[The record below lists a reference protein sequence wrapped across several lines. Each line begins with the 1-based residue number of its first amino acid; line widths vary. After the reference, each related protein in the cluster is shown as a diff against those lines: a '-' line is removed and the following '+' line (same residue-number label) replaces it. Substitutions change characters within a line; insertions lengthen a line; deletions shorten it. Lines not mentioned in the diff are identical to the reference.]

1 MVLFVQ
7 MKTVGSYE
15 AKTHL
20 ASLLADVEN
29 GEYITITKHGRP
41 IAVLRP
47 YIDDGK
53 SMTVREAIAALRDF
67 PYKIEMETSE
77 ALSLIS
83 KDRRY

>member
-1 MVLFVQ
+1 

-29 GEYITITKHGRP
+29 GEYVTITKHGRP

-47 YIDDGK
+47 YIEDGK
-53 SMTVREAIAALRDF
+53 SMTVREATAALRDF
-67 PYKIEMETSE
+67 PYKIELDTADAI
-77 ALSLIS
+77 ALVA

>member
-1 MVLFVQ
+1 

-29 GEYITITKHGRP
+29 GEYVTITKHGRP

-47 YIDDGK
+47 YIEDGK
-53 SMTVREAIAALRDF
+53 SMTVREATAALREF
-67 PYKIEMETSE
+67 PYKIELDTADAI
-77 ALSLIS
+77 ALVA

>member
-1 MVLFVQ
+1 

-15 AKTHL
+15 AKTDL
-20 ASLLADVEN
+20 ASLRADVEN

-47 YIDDGK
+47 YIEDGK
-53 SMTVREAIAALRDF
+53 SMTVREATAALRDF
-67 PYKIEMETSE
+67 PYKIKMEITE
-77 ALSLIS
+77 AISLVS

>member
-1 MVLFVQ
+1 

-29 GEYITITKHGRP
+29 GEYVTITKHGRP

-47 YIDDGK
+47 YIEDGK
-53 SMTVREAIAALRDF
+53 SMTVREATAALREF
-67 PYKIEMETSE
+67 PYKIELNTADAI
-77 ALSLIS
+77 ALIA

>member
-1 MVLFVQ
+1 

-29 GEYITITKHGRP
+29 GEYVTITKHGRP

-47 YIDDGK
+47 YIEDGK
-53 SMTVREAIAALRDF
+53 SMTVREATAALRDF
-67 PYKIEMETSE
+67 PYKIELDTADAI
-77 ALSLIS
+77 ALIA
-83 KDRRY
+83 KGRRY

>member
-1 MVLFVQ
+1 

-29 GEYITITKHGRP
+29 GEYVTITKHGRP

-47 YIDDGK
+47 YIEDGK
-53 SMTVREAIAALRDF
+53 SMTVREATATLRDF
-67 PYKIEMETSE
+67 PYKIELDTADAI
-77 ALSLIS
+77 ALIA

>member
-1 MVLFVQ
+1 

-47 YIDDGK
+47 YIEDGK
-53 SMTVREAIAALRDF
+53 SMTVHEAIAALRDF
-67 PYKIEMETSE
+67 PYKIEIEISE
-77 ALSLIS
+77 AISLVS
-83 KDRRY
+83 KERRY

>member
-1 MVLFVQ
+1 MIILAK

-29 GEYITITKHGRP
+29 GEYVTITKHGRP

-47 YIDDGK
+47 YIEDGK
-53 SMTVREAIAALRDF
+53 SMTVREATAALRDF
-67 PYKIEMETSE
+67 PYKIELDTVDAI
-77 ALSLIS
+77 ALIA

>member
-1 MVLFVQ
+1 

-29 GEYITITKHGRP
+29 GEYVTITKHGRP

-47 YIDDGK
+47 YIEDGK
-53 SMTVREAIAALRDF
+53 SMTVREATAALRDF
-67 PYKIEMETSE
+67 PYKVELDTADAI
-77 ALSLIS
+77 ALIA

>member
-1 MVLFVQ
+1 MIVFVQ

-20 ASLLADVEN
+20 ASLLADVES

-47 YIDDGK
+47 YIEDGK
-53 SMTVREAIAALRDF
+53 SMTVREATAALRDF

>member
-1 MVLFVQ
+1 

-29 GEYITITKHGRP
+29 GEYVTITKHGRP

-47 YIDDGK
+47 YIEDGK
-53 SMTVREAIAALRDF
+53 SMTLREATAALRDF
-67 PYKIEMETSE
+67 PYKIELDTADAI
-77 ALSLIS
+77 ALIA

>member
-1 MVLFVQ
+1 

-29 GEYITITKHGRP
+29 GEYVTITKHGRP

-47 YIDDGK
+47 YIEDGK
-53 SMTVREAIAALRDF
+53 SMTVREATAALREF
-67 PYKIEMETSE
+67 PYKIELDTADAI
-77 ALSLIS
+77 ALIA

>member
-1 MVLFVQ
+1 

-29 GEYITITKHGRP
+29 GEYVTITKHGRP

-47 YIDDGK
+47 YIEDGK
-53 SMTVREAIAALRDF
+53 SMTVREATAALRDF
-67 PYKIEMETSE
+67 PYKIDLDTADAI
-77 ALSLIS
+77 ALIA